1 MPVPPNRAYAVATGN
16 LATLLGISIS
26 SARRRV
32 DLQAAREEVRDAA
45 GRVVIAERLIEAA
58 RADALS
64 QARLLDE
71 LLVAKPSESNFLD
84 ED

>member
-1 MPVPPNRAYAVATGN
+1 MPVPPNRAYAVATGH

-32 DLQAAREEVRDAA
+32 DLQAARDSVRDAA

-64 QARLLDE
+64 QERLLDQ